1 MIHHDRLESA
11 DVHQPS
17 STPSPTSLAS
27 VLSATSY
34 PIPEPCTSQ
43 SDTTQEAETCLY
55 GGIMLSSCRQS
66 EADSENHSLG
76 DSPIYEEATTSLD
89 LNTSQ
94 EEHQTNA
101 KPTPPARVR
110 RGRPRKI
117 AKDQSGG
124 DREQVLPPPDFCN
137 YYHSDSS
144 NSNAA
149 SRIAWLNGLTD
160 TARQQA
166 FQPSRPEYYN

>member
-1 MIHHDRLESA
+1 MIHHDSLQSA

-17 STPSPTSLAS
+17 STSSPTSLAS

-55 GGIMLSSCRQS
+55 GGIMLSSRRQS
-66 EADSENHSLG
+66 EADSENHSLD
-76 DSPIYEEATTSLD
+76 DSPIYEKATTSLD

-94 EEHQTNA
+94 EHQTNA

-124 DREQVLPPPDFCN
+124 DPEQVLPPPDFCN
-137 YYHSDSS
+137 YYRSDSS